1 MANRENGTPEI
12 DYGELI
18 EKCPVGIYVD
28 QGGRIV
34 FANQPF
40 ADLYG
45 YTIDEVT
52 GLKAENLLCPEDR
65 AAGNTSSRL
74 PAGSGP
80 YEYEVRGLKK
90 DGDVIWLRHR
100 HVPIEYGGQQAT
112 LGSAVDITE
121 MKNQEEELKQF
132 LYAVSHDLQNPI
144 IAVKGFSQ
152 RLKKKFGEHLGEK
165 GLSYV
170 NHIHTSAGQMEQLVT
185 DLLTLSRLGRM
196 KLDYSDVSVSDVIN
210 DVITDLQEQIR
221 ESGVKVHMEEEWPIV
236 RCDPTKLYQ
245 VFQNLLTNAI
255 KYTNASPNPEIVMGH
270 EENDRFHRFYV
281 KDNGIGIDPKDH
293 DKIFDM
299 LSRGRGSEHREGT
312 GLGLSIVKKIVDGHG
327 GKVDVDSEKGKGA
340 TFYFTLPK

>member
-1 MANRENGTPEI
+1 MENRKNGTPEI
-12 DYGELI
+12 DYRELI
-18 EKCPVGIYVD
+18 EKCPVGIYVV
-28 QGGRIV
+28 QAGRIV

-52 GLKAENLLCPEDR
+52 GLKTENLLCPEDR
-65 AAGNTSSRL
+65 TAGNTPPRN
-74 PAGSGP
+74 PAGREP

-90 DGDVIWLRHR
+90 DGDVIWLKHR
-100 HVPIEYGGQQAT
+100 HVPIEYGGQTAT
-112 LGSAVDITE
+112 LGSAVDITD
-121 MKNQEEELKQF
+121 MKNQEDEMKQF

-144 IAVKGFSQ
+144 ISVKGFSQ

-170 NHIHTSAGQMEQLVT
+170 DHIQTSAGQMEQLVT

-196 KLDYSDVSVSDVIN
+196 KLDYSDVSVSNVLSE
-210 DVITDLQEQIR
+210 VMTDLEEQIR
-221 ESGVKVHMEEEWPIV
+221 ESGVKIDMVEDWPVV

-255 KYTNASPNPEIVMGH
+255 KYTKASPNPEISIRH

-281 KDNGIGIDPKDH
+281 KDNGIGIDTKNH

-299 LSRGRGSEHREGT
+299 LTRAGGSEHQEGT
-312 GLGLSIVKKIVDGHG
+312 GLGLSIVKRIVDGHG
-327 GKVDVDSEKGKGA
+327 GEVGVDSEKGKGA

>member
-1 MANRENGTPEI
+1 MEKRENGTSEI
-12 DYGELI
+12 DYRELI

-28 QGGRIV
+28 QAGRIV

-45 YTIDEVT
+45 YAIDEVT
-52 GLKAENLLCPEDR
+52 GLKTENLLYPEDR
-65 AAGNTSSRL
+65 NAGNIL
-74 PAGSGP
+74 PKHPAGSEP

-90 DGDVIWLRHR
+90 DGDVIWLKHR
-100 HVPIEYGGQQAT
+100 HVSIEYGGQTAT

-121 MKNQEEELKQF
+121 MKNQEAELKQF

-152 RLKKKFGEHLGEK
+152 RLKKKLGEHLGEK

-170 NHIHTSAGQMEQLVT
+170 DHIHRSAGQMEQLVT

-196 KLDYSDVSVSDVIN
+196 KLDYSDVSVSDVID

-221 ESGVKVHMEEEWPIV
+221 ESGVKVHVVEEWPIV

-255 KYTNASPNPEIVMGH
+255 KYTSASPNPAISMGH

-281 KDNGIGIDPKDH
+281 KDNGIGIDTKNH

-299 LSRGRGSEHREGT
+299 LSRGGGSEHREGT

-327 GKVDVDSEKGKGA
+327 GKVCVDSEKGKGA